1 MVTIFSIGSRWL
13 SYALGSGVLVL
24 AASVAVTSKRPSE
37 LAEWTISAFGPS
49 FIVALTALVVITIV
63 AWLRQRSFA
72 NDPAARH
79 VWVETGLHA
88 AGGIATLALT
98 FTLLGIS
105 LGIGTLADRPLN
117 PETVASIVG
126 ELTRHFSMA
135 FMTTVV
141 GLPLSAMLRALI
153 QVEERRI
160 EADGPRRLTHI
171 QGDQL

>member
-1 MVTIFSIGSRWL
+1 MSTILTTGSRGL
-13 SYALGSGVLVL
+13 SYGLGSSVLVIAVAV
-24 AASVAVTSKRPSE
+24 AASSMQPAQIADWA
-37 LAEWTISAFGPS
+37 LQAFGPS
-49 FIVALTALVVITIV
+49 FISALTVLVLITVIS
-63 AWLRQRSFA
+63 WLRQRSLA
-72 NDPAARH
+72 HDPLTRH
-79 VWVETGLHA
+79 VWVEIGLHA

-117 PETVASIVG
+117 PDTVASIVG

-141 GLPLSAMLRALI
+141 GLPLSALLRALI

-160 EADGPRRLTHI
+160 EAAGPHRLMHI
-171 QGDQL
+171 QGDPQ

>member
-1 MVTIFSIGSRWL
+1 MATIFSTGSRWL
-13 SYALGSGVLVL
+13 SYGLGSGVLVL
-24 AASVAVTSKRPSE
+24 AASVAATSMRPAQIADWA
-37 LAEWTISAFGPS
+37 LQAFGPS
-49 FIVALTALVVITIV
+49 FITALAVLVLVTVV
-63 AWLRQRSFA
+63 AWIRQRSLA
-72 NDPAARH
+72 SDPLARH

-105 LGIGTLADRPLN
+105 LGIGTLANRPLN
-117 PETVASIVG
+117 PETVPAIVG

-141 GLPLSAMLRALI
+141 GLPLSALLRALI
-153 QVEERRI
+153 QIEERRI
-160 EADGPRRLTHI
+160 EAPGPRRLTHI